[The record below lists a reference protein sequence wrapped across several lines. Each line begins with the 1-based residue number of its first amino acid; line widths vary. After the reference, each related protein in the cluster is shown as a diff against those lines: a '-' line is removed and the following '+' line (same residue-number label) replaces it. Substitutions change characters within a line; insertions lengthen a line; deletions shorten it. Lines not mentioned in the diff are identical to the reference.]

1 MIDEKSALLEQ
12 ADRCRRQAQA
22 INVDDVAA
30 RLTAMA
36 QGYEEQAAR
45 LAASSRPSVLLVL
58 LGDLARLTR
67 QVPIHSLAMAFLVG
81 LIVAQRR

>member
-22 INVDDVAA
+22 VNVDDVAA
-30 RLTAMA
+30 QLTAMA

-45 LAASSRPSVLLVL
+45 LAA
-58 LGDLARLTR
+58 LARLTR
-67 QVPIHSLAMAFLVG
+67 QAPIHSVAMAFLVG